1 MKKKVLAAILSTVA
15 ALSFAG
21 NAFAANLSPY
31 QEFLRF
37 RSRGATQGGTS
48 AIYTF
53 YDLNND
59 GIKEAIVKDVFNEG
73 ETYFVNIFVAG
84 KHYSE
89 NYNDNVFR
97 IPDQFDGIFLTDSNG
112 KLYILY
118 RDPANYRMDYL
129 KISRMDYDGDT
140 LSLVPIYEGYDV
152 INTRVHSYGLN
163 DANLNWKDIH
173 DLQSLSESDILS
185 FTEGWKYD
193 GRWWYQNSDGSYPK
207 NSWKAIYGAWYYFDG
222 NGYMLTNQWIDGEY
236 FVGSDGV
243 MLTNTNT
250 PDGYQVDASGKWIR

>member
-1 MKKKVLAAILSTVA
+1 MKKKILTAILSTVA
-15 ALSFAG
+15 TLSFVTT
-21 NAFAANLSPY
+21 AFAANLAPY

-118 RDPANYRMDYL
+118 RDPAHYRMDYL
-129 KISRMDYDGDT
+129 KISRMDYEGDH
-140 LSLVPIYEGYDV
+140 LS
-152 INTRVHSYGLN
+152 
-163 DANLNWKDIH
+163 
-173 DLQSLSESDILS
+173 
-185 FTEGWKYD
+185 
-193 GRWWYQNSDGSYPK
+193 
-207 NSWKAIYGAWYYFDG
+207 
-222 NGYMLTNQWIDGEY
+222 
-236 FVGSDGV
+236 
-243 MLTNTNT
+243 
-250 PDGYQVDASGKWIR
+250 